1 MSKSEAQVGFVQQY
15 NGVTWFLLLLLY
27 IFPNNY
33 IPFAF
38 FDHAEM

>member
-15 NGVTWFLLLLLY
+15 NGVTWFPLY